1 MCIRDRSWGDTHL
14 LLRGRSAPPKR
25 KCDRPKNLEVFL
37 VNFQICYLAL
47 VIVVVVVVVLIVDFI
62 LVIVIFPFVQTPSRN
77 PADTLH
83 IPSRNLPKTIQTP
96 SRHLRDTINTSSRH
110 PQDTLQKP
118 LSHPPASRSF
128 KFGNN
133 QNSDTMKLAAE
144 DLRHGCRGFEAP
156 LQRIW
161 GTAAEDLQRFGFVI
175 ILLSSAK
182 LGLGLGW
189 AWL

>member
-1 MCIRDRSWGDTHL
+1 MKPCQLKPSQIGSELGP
-14 LLRGRSAPPKR
+14 AQPQ
-25 KCDRPKNLEVFL
+25 L
-37 VNFQICYLAL
+37 VVV
-47 VIVVVVVVVLIVDFI
+47 VIVVFV

-110 PQDTLQKP
+110 PQDTLQTP

-144 DLRHGCRGFEAP
+144 DLRHGCRGFEAR
-156 LQRIW
+156 LQRICN
-161 GTAAEDLQRFGFVI
+161 
-175 ILLSSAK
+175 
-182 LGLGLGW
+182 GW
-189 AWL
+189 ICDNIA